1 MSADGHLTPSD
12 QWQLLEKWERLR
24 NGTASEAEVT
34 EVNDRIQTD
43 ASARQWLAQAVLLEA
58 ELRFDGE
65 SLLGEPKEGVPTSAN
80 PRPKWGGL
88 KWSHAAAAGFAAL
101 ITWGVWSST
110 QNHPTVATLTKAQS
124 CKWGNSALPTLEGSA
139 LSAGSLDLVE
149 GMATLRFKSGAEVVM
164 EAPVSLEIISAMEC
178 RIKRGTVVADVPP
191 AAQGFTIQAPETKV
205 VDWGTRF
212 GVSASEDGKCMVHVI
227 SGLVEVER
235 KDTGEP
241 KKLRT
246 GQRAD
251 YGGMLNSKLN
261 PDVPES
267 DQPEPDR
274 WLPGPISDMGDG
286 WQMLTTAF
294 GKGRDSWIQ
303 SNPSI
308 LAKGSES
315 YLRVKHTTLDTKLER
330 KSYVA
335 FDTSRFTEKEI
346 LEAEFV
352 LHLEPSELGFASL
365 VPDAEFAIYGL
376 TDERQDEW
384 SEDELAWSSAP
395 AHDNAA
401 EHHALPV
408 ASATRPLGNFT
419 VPQGSTRG
427 SFSIK
432 GTELVDFLNADTN
445 GIITLIIIRKTD
457 EASRNGLVHAFATK
471 ENSRNAPP
479 ILRLKTSAAPHPSG
493 NK

>member
-1 MSADGHLTPSD
+1 MSAPQPLTPSD
-12 QWQLLEKWERLR
+12 QWRLLEQWEHLR
-24 NGTASEAEVT
+24 NGSANESEIKELN
-34 EVNDRIQTD
+34 ERIQSD
-43 ASARQWLAQAVLLEA
+43 APARHWLAQAVLLEA

-65 SLLGEPKEGVPTSAN
+65 SLLADPTPAKPTAAKTATRWS
-80 PRPKWGGL
+80 GL
-88 KWSHAAAAGFAAL
+88 KWSHAAAAGIAAL
-101 ITWGVWSST
+101 VTWGAWSGI
-110 QNHPTVATLTKAQS
+110 QNKPTVATLTKAQS

-139 LSAGSLDLVE
+139 LTAGSLDLVE

-164 EAPVSLEIISAMEC
+164 EAPVSLEIVSAMEC

-191 AAQGFTIQAPETKV
+191 AAQGFTIQAPQTKV
-205 VDWGTRF
+205 IDWGTRF

-235 KDTGEP
+235 KDTSEP

-251 YGGMLNSKLN
+251 YGGMLNAQLN

-267 DQPEPDR
+267 EQPEPDR

-303 SNPSI
+303 SNPGI
-308 LAKGSES
+308 QATGSES

-335 FDTSRFTEKEI
+335 FDIGRFADREI
-346 LEAEFV
+346 LDAEFV

-365 VPDAEFAIYGL
+365 VPDAEFTVYGL
-376 TDERQDEW
+376 TDETQDEW
-384 SEDELAWSSAP
+384 SEEELAWRNAP
-395 AHDNAA
+395 AHDNAP
-401 EHHALPV
+401 EHHTVPV
-408 ASATRPLGNFT
+408 AAATRALGTFT

-427 SFSIK
+427 SFSIR
-432 GTELVDFLNADTN
+432 GAELVHFLDADTN

-457 EASRNGLVHAFATK
+457 ESSRNGLVHAFATK
-471 ENSRNAPP
+471 ENARNAPP
-479 ILRLKTSAAPHPSG
+479 ILRLKTDASPQSKG
-493 NK
+493 IR